1 MYQLEN
7 MSNKIDELTLRLQ
20 NVEDQRDAI
29 QRKLPEY
36 EEKMNVQEE
45 FHK

>member
-20 NVEDQRDAI
+20 NVEDQKDAI
-29 QRKLPEY
+29 QRRLPEHQ
-36 EEKMNVQEE
+36 EKINVREE